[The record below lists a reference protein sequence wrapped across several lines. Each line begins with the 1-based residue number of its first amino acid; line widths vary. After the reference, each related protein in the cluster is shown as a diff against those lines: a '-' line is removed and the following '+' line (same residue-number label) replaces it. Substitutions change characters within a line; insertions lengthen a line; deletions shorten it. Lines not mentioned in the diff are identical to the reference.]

1 MEALHSSRGSSRS
14 FNQAVPRSNEFLSC
28 AKTSWKI
35 RQQERSRQQQHQRG
49 PADGNPPLPLPSP
62 KNPNL
67 LLASSAGPPPASLVI
82 LEDGLTLLRAMEY
95 GTKKLQGLV
104 RRRGHTND
112 PTEEIG
118 AIVRQ
123 LEQDFKELTSYCE
136 QILKIRRRKQ
146 EKRHWDLVVQWF
158 QQVANH
164 HSGQLQDCLKLRGEI
179 LADQA
184 QKRRKLVNRNS
195 GKNKN
200 KSNASFKG
208 TEIGAALGAAS
219 ASGAATPLFDSPLF
233 TAKPP
238 NRNHNNNNN
247 NDNTPTRRDDN
258 GIQVTKQQSASR
270 RVQPAT
276 SGNSSNYYQQKTPAI
291 NGARTGAV
299 GTAYG
304 SAYGGAY
311 GGASSAGYGGGGY
324 GGGGMRQRR
333 GGNNPPS
340 SSVPF
345 EEQEEEQ
352 KIHSQI
358 QIREQKRQTQQRLDE
373 ARQAESTLSQVAT
386 LYSKMSTLITQ
397 QGETLEKIEDDVECA
412 LVDVSAGQEEL
423 TKLYSIKKG
432 NRPLIIKIYSILIF
446 LIIFMRGYKDR

>member
-1 MEALHSSRGSSRS
+1 MEVLHSSRGSSRS

-35 RQQERSRQQQHQRG
+35 RQQERVRQQQHQRG
-49 PADGNPPLPLPSP
+49 PGEGNPSLPLSSP

-95 GTKKLQGLV
+95 GAKKLQGLV

-123 LEQDFKELTSYCE
+123 LEQDFKELTSYYE
-136 QILKIRRRKQ
+136 QILKTRRRKQ
-146 EKRHWDLVVQWF
+146 EQRHWDLVVQWF

-184 QKRRKLVNRNS
+184 QKRRKLVNRN
-195 GKNKN
+195 GGNKN
-200 KSNASFKG
+200 KTNASFKG
-208 TEIGAALGAAS
+208 TEIGTALGAAS
-219 ASGAATPLFDSPLF
+219 ASGAATPLFDNPLF
-233 TAKPP
+233 TARQTK
-238 NRNHNNNNN
+238 RNNNA
-247 NDNTPTRRDDN
+247 PKRREEN
-258 GIQVTKQQSASR
+258 GLHATKQQSASR

-276 SGNSSNYYQQKTPAI
+276 TGSSSNYYREKTPTT
-291 NGARTGAV
+291 NGTRTGAV

-304 SAYGGAY
+304 SAYGGA
-311 GGASSAGYGGGGY
+311 SSAGY

-333 GGNNPPS
+333 GGNDPTS
-340 SSVPF
+340 STIPLQ
-345 EEQEEEQ
+345 EQEEEE

-358 QIREQKRQTQQRLDE
+358 QIRERKRQTQQRLDE

-432 NRPLIIKIYSILIF
+432 NRPLIIKIYAILIF
-446 LIIFMRGYKDR
+446 FIIFMRGYKDK